1 MYSNDL
7 KDNYVSFHLQESNK
21 AHALKNIQ
29 FAKGSYDFND
39 HVPEPKPRLSDD
51 RHGTRCAGEVAAV
64 KNDVCGVGVA
74 WDSKIS
80 GTHDPC

>member
-1 MYSNDL
+1 MTFFACRL
-7 KDNYVSFHLQESNK
+7 LWILTV
-21 AHALKNIQ
+21 AQ
-29 FAKGSYDFND
+29 FAEGSYDFND

-80 GTHDPC
+80 GEYLSSPPGS